1 MAPVD
6 GSVGEVRTWVWHPRT
21 HVKDTSAVPEFLL
34 LDGRQRQ
41 ENSGSIWAT

>member
-6 GSVGEVRTWVWHPRT
+6 GSVGEVRTWVWLPRT
-21 HVKDTSAVPEFLL
+21 HVKGTSAVPE